1 MVEGEECVCR
11 CGERKREGGR
21 ARSREGERKRE
32 GEREL
37 FLETCLSVKSSAT
50 CPAHAVDLNPMVAVD

>member
-1 MVEGEECVCR
+1 MTSAQK
-11 CGERKREGGR
+11 ERE
-21 ARSREGERKRE
+21 RE

-37 FLETCLSVKSSAT
+37 FLETCLSVKNSAT